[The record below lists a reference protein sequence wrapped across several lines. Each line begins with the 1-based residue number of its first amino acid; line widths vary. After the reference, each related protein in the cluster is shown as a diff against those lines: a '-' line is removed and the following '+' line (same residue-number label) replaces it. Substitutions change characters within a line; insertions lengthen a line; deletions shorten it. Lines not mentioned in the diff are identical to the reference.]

1 MYLFRILIITLILH
15 AGYFFPQMLNAQSP
29 YFSFQGEGV
38 TVPLATKMEQAKV
51 HGISYYIMHESLED
65 TSFQI
70 GYRDLENQLAVEAN
84 TQFQVGSM
92 TAPVVHFAVLRAVDE
107 GLIELD
113 ARANDYLQRWQIS
126 WSPLASFR
134 PVSVRDL
141 LQQNC
146 KFNLGSKPRGYVP
159 GTEIPDLIQ
168 ILNGEAPSQEKPVK
182 LISPF
187 NLRGYSS
194 FANVMIL
201 QLLLE
206 DVYQEDLASIIQRQ
220 VLTPLEMNH
229 SSFTAE
235 LNAIDK
241 ETAAVGYD
249 KQGQRIEGDRWVHPE
264 LGAVGLWST
273 PEDYTKFV
281 WHIIQASKGQD
292 NRFLSQELALAGV
305 TPNKQNR
312 GLIFYN
318 NYGLYWGGASMGFRT
333 QFRANI
339 EQGWVAICFMNSHE
353 NWQFMAQALG
363 AAERYAQAKAKTISS
378 SK

>member
-1 MYLFRILIITLILH
+1 MYLFRIIIITLILH
-15 AGYFFPQMLNAQSP
+15 VGYSFPQVLKAQSP

-38 TVPLATKMEQAKV
+38 TVPLTTKMEAAKV
-51 HGISYYIMHESLED
+51 HGMSYYIMHENLPD

-70 GYRDLENQLAVEAN
+70 GYRDLENQLAVESS

-92 TAPVVHFAVLRAVDE
+92 TAPLLHFAVLRAVDE
-107 GLIELD
+107 GLVDLD

-126 WSPLASFR
+126 WNPLATFR
-134 PVSVRDL
+134 PVKVRDL

-159 GTEIPDLIQ
+159 GSEIPSLVQ
-168 ILNGEAPSQEKPVK
+168 ILNGEAPSQEKPVR
-182 LISPF
+182 LISPY

-229 SSFTAE
+229 STFTAE
-235 LNAIDK
+235 LSPDYQK
-241 ETAAVGYD
+241 TAAVGYD
-249 KQGQRIEGDRWVHPE
+249 KQGERIEGDRWIHPE

-273 PEDYTKFV
+273 PKDYSKFV
-281 WHIIQASKGQD
+281 WYVIQASQGKD
-292 NRFLSQELALAGV
+292 NRFLSQEMALAGI

-318 NYGLYWGGASMGFRT
+318 NDGLYWGGASMGFRT
-333 QFRANI
+333 QFSANLD
-339 EQGWVAICFMNSHE
+339 EGWVAVCFMNSHE
-353 NWQFMAQALG
+353 NWRFMAQALG
-363 AAERYAQAKAKTISS
+363 AAERYAQAKARSNSS
-378 SK
+378 TK